1 MLLVEL
7 WTPVSIVNPRIVEV
21 STDKRHLNLYR
32 GFMRVMDSKDEIGR
46 VAISDIGALI
56 IAAHGVTYSN
66 DLIVALSKIGAPIVI
81 SGSNHLP
88 VSWLWPMEGNS
99 VQAKR
104 MDTQIACKNPLKK
117 RLWKEIIK
125 AKVMSQ
131 ASLLDTLGKPS
142 IPLYALVK
150 RVKSGDT
157 TNIEAHAAK
166 RYWTLLFGSNFRRD
180 RGEKGINAMLNY
192 GYTIIR
198 SAVARAVT
206 GVGLHPTIS
215 IFHQNKYNSFRLVD
229 DLMEPFRVLVDWHC
243 YHLPEVHNNIAL
255 TPAVKEVFVNI
266 LFHKIQGPRGL
277 LSVGNAINEVA
288 SSLATVYQNPNA
300 QLWLPQE
307 YRFGSVPDVK
317 DARR

>member
-1 MLLVEL
+1 
-7 WTPVSIVNPRIVEV
+7 
-21 STDKRHLNLYR
+21 
-32 GFMRVMDSKDEIGR
+32 MRVMDSKDEVGR

-56 IAAHGVTYSN
+56 IAAHGVSYSN

-81 SGSNHLP
+81 SGSNYLP

-99 VQAKR
+99 LQAKR
-104 MDTQIACKNPLKK
+104 MDAQIACKNPLKK
-117 RLWKEIIK
+117 KLWKQIIT
-125 AKVMSQ
+125 AKVLSQ
-131 ASLLDTLGKPS
+131 GSILAQLGKPS
-142 IPLYALVK
+142 VPLYALVK
-150 RVKSGDT
+150 KIKSGDT
-157 TNIEAHAAK
+157 TNVEAHAAQ
-166 RYWTLLFGSNFRRD
+166 RYWTLLFGNKFRRD

-243 YHLPEVHNNIAL
+243 YHLPEAHNNIAL

-277 LSVGNAINEVA
+277 LSVDNAIKEVVR
-288 SSLATVYQNPNA
+288 SLATAYQNPNA
-300 QLWLPQE
+300 RLWLPQE
-307 YRFGSVPDVK
+307 YRFDSAPGMK
-317 DARR
+317 NARRQ